1 MAAQKKRITV
11 EVDDIYELIEQ
22 MADEGRRSKGA
33 EIRLLVDEA
42 LVARGLIETRP
53 GVKPYQSDSEVDE
66 VRLQPITLL
75 INKLIEEEMPT
86 DSEIITCAN
95 LLKINSKKIT
105 ALCNLVV
112 NK

>member
-1 MAAQKKRITV
+1 MATQKKRITV